1 MVFMRLRVPG
11 LAVLLVASSVLLL
24 GCAAGGSPDA
34 GTSVSAPSASPTS
47 GASSS
52 RTEIIPAGPVAGAPA
67 TTQQPLTQVAD
78 DSGIPGV
85 IAWSTAVDASGNAL
99 SGAEEHTHV
108 TGKVTYASAP
118 PAGGPHDPVWMNAGV
133 YDKPVPSE
141 RAVHTLEH
149 GGIWIAYRA
158 SLPAAQVQQLVQF
171 VGKQSLIPEQIP
183 SVPGQSNRYIT
194 LAPWADDSLPSPI
207 VVSSWGHQLHLT
219 DPSEARLQR
228 FVDVF
233 RFSSK
238 YSPEY
243 GVPVDGVPV
252 QTGGVAAQYGG
263 TVPNPSGSAAEGS
276 GN

>member
-1 MVFMRLRVPG
+1 M
-11 LAVLLVASSVLLL
+11 SST
-24 GCAAGGSPDA
+24 P
-34 GTSVSAPSASPTS
+34 
-47 GASSS
+47 SSS
-52 RTEIIPAGPVAGAPA
+52 PASGSYSSAEIIPAGPVAGAPA
-67 TTQQPLTQVAD
+67 TTQQPITKVAD

-85 IAWSTAVDASGNAL
+85 IAWSTAVDANGNAL
-99 SGAEEHTHV
+99 GGAEEHTHV
-108 TGKVTYASAP
+108 TGKVTYATTP

-149 GGIWIAYRA
+149 GGVWIAYRA
-158 SLPAAQVQQLVQF
+158 SLPAAQVQQLVDF
-171 VGKQSLIPEQIP
+171 VGKQSLIPEQIQGL
-183 SVPGQSNRYIT
+183 PGQANRYIT

-207 VVSSWGHQLHLT
+207 VISAWGHQLQLT
-219 DPSEARLQR
+219 DPADPRLQR

-233 RFSSK
+233 RVSSK

-243 GVPVDGVPV
+243 GAPVDGVPV

-263 TVPNPSGSAAEGS
+263 AVPNPSGSADAGT